1 MRNAFVDRLHDE
13 AIALLLASRDWATKG
28 ASALST
34 GSDPIE
40 NLKIATATLRLT
52 ALVTDAVAWTL
63 AQKAFAAGE
72 LSEKEAMADRWTP
85 LPLAAENFTA
95 ALPETLADL
104 IEKAEMFHRRV
115 TNLHAQRRNRM
126 NRRRSR

>member
-1 MRNAFVDRLHDE
+1 MHDFNWSRSRVD
-13 AIALLLASRDWATKG
+13 
-28 ASALST
+28 
-34 GSDPIE
+34 P
-40 NLKIATATLRLT
+40 

-63 AQKAFAAGE
+63 AQKAVAAGE
-72 LSEKEAMADRWTP
+72 LSETEAMADRWTP
-85 LPLAAENFTA
+85 LQLTAENFTG